1 MNGEEVKRL
10 REKKGYTQEQFAE
23 LLGIHR
29 TYVNQIENNK
39 KTPSFTLMVRIAEA
53 LGVSVKKFL

>member
-53 LGVSVKKFL
+53 LGVSVKKIL